1 MSPPVERPLLLPTAG
16 EGLVA
21 ILHLPAQ
28 GPARAGVVVLVG
40 GPQYRVGSHRQFVL
54 LARALSRQ
62 GIAVLRF
69 DYAGMGDSDGP
80 APSFERVDPEIRAA
94 IDMLLSACPGIET
107 VCLWGLCDAAS
118 SALMYAPGDPRVN
131 RLVLLN
137 PWVRTSE
144 GQAQAYLE
152 NYYGRRL
159 RSARTWRKFARD
171 PAALLRAAAGWVRNR
186 AKAQRGSRNA
196 GGFLA
201 RMLAGVRAFRGNTL
215 VLLSGRDLVAT
226 EFELLL
232 ARAEPWRTAFSDGRV
247 RIATLEAASHTFAR
261 AEWRDWVTDHTAR
274 FLLDGAV
281 LGKVR

>member
-1 MSPPVERPLLLPTAG
+1 MEQPLLLSTAG
-16 EGLVA
+16 RELVG
-21 ILHLPAQ
+21 ILHRPSGPAQ
-28 GPARAGVVVLVG
+28 AGVVVLVG

-54 LARALSRQ
+54 LARALSRL

-69 DYAGMGDSDGP
+69 DYAGMGDSDGS

-94 IDMLLSACPGIET
+94 VDTLLSACPEIET

-144 GQAQAYLE
+144 GQAQAYIE
-152 NYYGRRL
+152 NYYGKRL
-159 RSARTWRKFARD
+159 RNPRTWRKFSRD
-171 PAALLRAAAGWVRNR
+171 PAALLRAAASWVRNF
-186 AKAQRGSRNA
+186 AKAQHGARNG

-201 RMLAGVRAFRGNTL
+201 KMLAGAQAYRGRTL

-232 ARAEPWRTAFSDGRV
+232 SRAEPWRIAFSGERV
-247 RIATLEAASHTFAR
+247 RTAKLENASHTFAR

-274 FLLDGAV
+274 FLLDGAAP
-281 LGKVR
+281 GR

>member
-1 MSPPVERPLLLPTAG
+1 MSPPVEQPLLVSTAG
-16 EGLVA
+16 QGLVG
-21 ILHLPAQ
+21 ILHRPGQ
-28 GPARAGVVVLVG
+28 VQARAGVVVLVG

-80 APSFERVDPEIRAA
+80 APSFERVDPEVRAA
-94 IDMLLSACPGIET
+94 IDTLLSACPEIET
-107 VCLWGLCDAAS
+107 VGLWGLCDAAS
-118 SALMYAPGDPRVN
+118 SALMYAPDDPRVN

-144 GQAQAYLE
+144 GQAQAYIE
-152 NYYGRRL
+152 NYYGKRL
-159 RSARTWRKFARD
+159 RNVQTWRKFLRD
-171 PAALLRAAAGWVRNR
+171 PAALLRAGTSWVRNF

-201 RMLAGVRAFRGNTL
+201 RMLSGAQSFRGRTL

-232 ARAEPWRTAFSDGRV
+232 ARAEPWRAAFSGERV
-247 RIATLEAASHTFAR
+247 RMAKLEAANHTFSR

-274 FLLDGAV
+274 FLLDGVAP
-281 LGKVR
+281 GH